1 MIKNITPRNE
11 KVSPA
16 VKEKIEAWLKHSQER
31 YDIINSA
38 QITIDSMERSEA
50 IEATLHTNGKEIY
63 AKTTAPNLYAAIDSL
78 TDKIDRQLT
87 KAKEKMSSKKG
98 GPRHLEPVP
107 EPISEAELEA
117 MALEE

>member
-1 MIKNITPRNE
+1 MIINITHRND

-16 VKEKIEAWLKHSQER
+16 VKDKIESWLKHSQHR

-38 QITIDSMERSEA
+38 QITIDSTERAEA

-63 AKTTAPNLYAAIDSL
+63 AKTSATNLYAAIDSL
-78 TDKIDRQLT
+78 TDKIDRQLA
-87 KAKEKMSSKKG
+87 KAKEKMSAKKG
-98 GPRHLEPVP
+98 GPRHLEPIP
-107 EPISEAELEA
+107 EPITAADLEA